1 MLRMGSVPIL
11 KVIASVW
18 LVWAGQVGAPPA
30 YVVEGDRVEAG
41 FRVHRD
47 NLERFFV
54 SLRDTVARRAPELLT
69 EFQDPPPEPVV
80 FGYGLLPEIV
90 DVFPVADDTPV
101 SSFSYSW
108 PITEGYVEGEI
119 QKLRQV
125 NENFLAIVDTI
136 TTALI
141 GEFIDEYRTL
151 VRNQRTVD
159 GYIQYNRFWQRA
171 ISRDRP
177 RFDQL
182 TTLYELVMSGDPAT
196 AEAIQE
202 VLGVPQVPSFVRIE
216 PGPGEGVVLH
226 VPVYTDIEDRTFLR
240 RAEAAIEE
248 TWRVED
254 DGRRFEFD
262 IEIRQVGLDDLYPET
277 TAPIPGEPI
286 DIQDHGARFPEDGA
300 LLMTGAEATH
310 GFVGRYVAL
319 GPGDISV
326 RTLAHE
332 FGHVLGFR
340 DGYIRGYRDLGDRGF
355 EILERTSAFDDIM
368 SAPRRG
374 RVLATHFRLIMDA
387 LR

>member
-1 MLRMGSVPIL
+1 MVSVPIL
-11 KVIASVW
+11 NVIASVW
-18 LVWAGQVGAPPA
+18 LVWAGQVGTPPA

-54 SLRDTVARRAPELLT
+54 SLRDTVARRAPELLPG
-69 EFQDPPPEPVV
+69 FRDPPPEPVV

-125 NENFLAIVDTI
+125 NEDFLAIVDTI
-136 TTALI
+136 TPALI

-182 TTLYELVMSGDPAT
+182 TTLYELMTSGSPAT
-196 AEAIQE
+196 AEAIQR
-202 VLGVPQVPSFVRIE
+202 VLGEPEVPSFVRIE
-216 PGPGEGVVLH
+216 RSSGERVVLH

-254 DGRRFEFD
+254 AGTRFELD
-262 IEIRQVGLDDLYPET
+262 IEIRPVGLADLYPET
-277 TAPIPGEPI
+277 TAPDSGDPI
-286 DIQDHGARFPEDGA
+286 DIQDHASRFPEDGA

-319 GPGDISV
+319 GPGDLSV

-340 DGYIRGYRDLGDRGF
+340 DGYIRGYRDLGDSGF
-355 EILERTSAFDDIM
+355 EILELTSTFDDIM
-368 SAPRRG
+368 GAPRQG
-374 RVLATHFRLIMDA
+374 RVLATHFELIVDA
-387 LR
+387 VREGE